1 MVLPIKGNAMQ
12 TSTDRILTTHVG
24 SLPRP
29 KNVSDMLFAR
39 EQGTHVDPAAFDA
52 AVTEA
57 VADVVARQKQAGVD
71 IPSDGEMSKI
81 SYATYI
87 AERLTGFEGDSPRR
101 VPADLAAIPSYAQR
115 LASAG
120 GTPAYKRPRC
130 TGPIEVR
137 TLAPL
142 QADLAHFRAALDA
155 AGYATGFMN
164 AAAPGVISLF
174 QPNDYYPTEDAYLGA
189 LADAMAVE
197 FKAIVDA
204 GLVLQVDSPDL
215 ALGRQTMFT
224 HLSEDE
230 FVHAIGAHVAAL
242 NAALAQVPP
251 NQVRLHL
258 CWGNYEGPHT
268 CDVPIAR
275 LLPTV
280 LQIRA
285 GAFSFEGANPRHA
298 HEWAVWETIKL
309 PEDRVIIPGMLD
321 STTNFVEHP
330 DLVAERILRYAG
342 VVGRERVIAGSDCGF
357 STFAGFGTV
366 HPEIVWMKLESLAEG
381 ARRASSKLWSH

>member
-1 MVLPIKGNAMQ
+1 MHSA
-12 TSTDRILTTHVG
+12 DRILTTHTG

-29 KNVSDMLFAR
+29 QDVSDMLFAR
-39 EQGTHVDPAAFDA
+39 NKGDAVDPAAFA
-52 AVTEA
+52 SAVSGA
-57 VADVVARQKQAGVD
+57 VRDVVARQKAAGVD

-87 AERLTGFEGDSPRR
+87 SERLTGFEGDSPRR

-115 LASAG
+115 LARAG
-120 GTPAYKRPRC
+120 GTPDYKRPRC
-130 TGPIEVR
+130 TGPITVK
-137 TLAPL
+137 TMAPL
-142 QADLAHFRAALDA
+142 EEDLSNFRTALDQS
-155 AGYATGFMN
+155 GYASGFMN

-174 QPNDYYPTEDAYLGA
+174 QPNDFYRTEDEYLGA
-189 LADAMAVE
+189 LAAAMAVE
-197 FKAIVDA
+197 YRAVVAA
-204 GLVLQVDSPDL
+204 GLDVQIDSPDL
-215 ALGRQTMFT
+215 ALGRQTMFS
-224 HLSEDE
+224 HLDEDE
-230 FVHAIGAHVAAL
+230 FVRAIGAHVAAL
-242 NAALAQVPP
+242 NAALAGLPREK
-251 NQVRLHL
+251 VRLHL

-268 CDVPIAR
+268 CDVPIAK

-280 LQIRA
+280 LRVEA

-298 HEWAVWETIKL
+298 HEWTAWEGGVL
-309 PEDRVIIPGMLD
+309 PEDRVIIPGVLD

-330 DLVAERILRYAG
+330 DLVAERVVRYAG

-381 ARRASSKLWSH
+381 ARRASARLWN